1 MNKNILI
8 LVGGNKN
15 PLKSFLVEGGKLGL
29 NVVGASFT
37 ELNYLINS
45 DSKPF
50 CLKVGNKDLKYFDLI
65 YLRLTGKR
73 FEDASIVV
81 DYALKNRIK
90 LVDKIYGKARF
101 IRLPLA
107 KGLETKLLFEAGLPV
122 PKTVFSS
129 LVSVSKDLDKSLG
142 FPFVIKS
149 TTGKQGHGVWSPK
162 TKEELQEIVNKL
174 LERELRGERFIFQ
187 EFVKAAERHRILV
200 IGGKAVAGITRPTRW
215 RNRFTDKDPEKMAL
229 IPIPKE
235 DIKLAEKASDVL
247 GIDIAGVDIL
257 VEDKTQKRFVL
268 EVNSAPRWA
277 SIKKDTGLNVEAEI
291 LKLLSKLQ

>member
-1 MNKNILI
+1 MNILI

-29 NVVGASFT
+29 NVIGASFT

-45 DSKPF
+45 DNKSF
-50 CLKVGNKDLKYFDLI
+50 CLKVGGKDLKNFDLI
-65 YLRLTGKR
+65 YIRLVGRR
-73 FEDASIVV
+73 FEDVSIVT
-81 DYALKNRIK
+81 DYARKNRIK
-90 LVDKIYGKARF
+90 IVDKMYEKSRY
-101 IRLPLA
+101 IRLPLT

-129 LVSVSKDLDKSLG
+129 LAIAQKDLDKSLG

-162 TKEELQEIVNKL
+162 TKEDLQEIVDKL
-174 LERELRGERFIFQ
+174 LERESRGERFIFQ
-187 EFVKAAERHRILV
+187 EFIKAAERHRILV

-215 RNRFTDKDPEKMAL
+215 RKRFTNADPKKTAL

-235 DIKLAEKASDVL
+235 EVKLAEKAANVL

-257 VEDKTQKRFVL
+257 VEEKTGRRFVL

-291 LKLLSKLQ
+291 LKFLSKLQ